1 MNKKKF
7 ATFMIVLIILIAII
21 CVFVFKPKEEEVN
34 PNGENSNT
42 EQSFKK
48 HSSEDWKSAAI
59 KYYESQNGTAPSNVK
74 LYTDDK
80 DLMIIEFLDS
90 DEIDAQFIERYVLD
104 YRTGV
109 GTDYKGNPVTLNLD

>member
-21 CVFVFKPKEEEVN
+21 CVFVFKPKEEVN

-59 KYYESQNGTAPSNVK
+59 KYFESQNGTVPFNVK

-90 DEIDAQFIERYVLD
+90 DEIDAQYIERYVLD

-109 GTDYKGNPVTLNLD
+109 GTDSKGNTVILNID

>member
-1 MNKKKF
+1 MDKKKF
-7 ATFMIVLIILIAII
+7 ATFIVVLVILIAII
-21 CVFVFKPKEEEVN
+21 CVFVFKPKEESN
-34 PNGENSNT
+34 PSGETTST
-42 EQSFKK
+42 DQSYKK